1 METATLIITI
11 NMSKADY
18 NRLKAENGG
27 KLRTELEKVIVE
39 KMGGEFVVK
48 SLKAEYGEKKNER
61 D

>member
-18 NRLKAENGG
+18 DRLKAENGG
-27 KLRTELEKVIVE
+27 KLRTELEKVIIE
-39 KMGGEFVVK
+39 KMGGEYVVK